1 MHPSGGYFVAFGG
14 SGSQGSPNEVS
25 IWRINGGNDVTRLS
39 FTRSS
44 VHDVA
49 AGRPDRDVGRDP
61 TALAAIDLAP
71 SVLWVTFALAA
82 MVALNRAFTIER
94 EHGALDGLLL
104 APVPRGALFGGKLLA
119 NLAFVGTVE
128 AVTLPLFV
136 LFFNV
141 DLGSALPGIAGV
153 TVLAT
158 VGFVSVGTI
167 FSAMAVRTRFAEL
180 MLPVLLLPFMVP
192 PLIGAVQVTARL
204 LAGRPL
210 SEMLGWLR
218 LLALYDVVF
227 VTLCTMAFAAV
238 VDE

>member
-1 MHPSGGYFVAFGG
+1 MP
-14 SGSQGSPNEVS
+14 E
-25 IWRINGGNDVTRLS
+25 TLRLILAIAGKDIRAEL
-39 FTRSS
+39 RSRTALLS
-44 VHDVA
+44 AVVFA
-49 AGRPDRDVGRDP
+49 ALVLVVFNFARDP

-82 MVALNRAFTIER
+82 MVALNRAFTVER
-94 EHGALDGLLL
+94 EHGSIDGLLL
-104 APVPRGALFGGKLLA
+104 APVPRGALFLGKLLA

-136 LFFNV
+136 LFFDV
-141 DLGSALPGIAGV
+141 DLWRALPGIVGV
-153 TVLAT
+153 TALAT
-158 VGFVSVGTI
+158 IGFVSVGTI

-192 PLIGAVQVTARL
+192 PLIGAVQVTSRL
-204 LAGRPL
+204 LADRPL

-227 VTLCTMAFAAV
+227 VTLCTMAFSAV